1 MCYAQHFKYYR
12 RCIMAAKKP
21 TPEAILTR
29 AIRQLLSSVGIFH
42 YKAWGGP
49 MSAPGVPDL
58 IGCYKGRMIG
68 IEIKSQ
74 RGVVSDKQ
82 QDFLDKINRAGGVAF
97 VARTID
103 DVIEGLGLQDRFL
116 VR

>member
-1 MCYAQHFKYYR
+1 
-12 RCIMAAKKP
+12 MANKKL
-21 TPEAILTR
+21 TPEAMLTR
-29 AIRQLLSSVGIFH
+29 SVRQLLNSVGIFH

-58 IGCYKGRMIG
+58 VGCYKGRMIA
-68 IEIKSQ
+68 IELKSQ

-82 QDFLDKINRAGGVAF
+82 QEFIDKINRAGGLAF

-103 DVIEGLGLQDRFL
+103 DVIDGLEIRDRFL
-116 VR
+116 FK